1 MRKFVKRNYVNGINL
16 ILLTKKLKFDIKQV
30 QIQR

>member
-16 ILLTKKLKFDIKQV
+16 ILLTKKLKFDTKQV